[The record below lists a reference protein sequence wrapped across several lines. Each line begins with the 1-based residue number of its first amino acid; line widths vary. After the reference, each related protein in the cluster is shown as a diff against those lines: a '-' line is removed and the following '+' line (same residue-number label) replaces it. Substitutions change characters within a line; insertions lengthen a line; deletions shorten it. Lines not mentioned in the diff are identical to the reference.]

1 MNSISSASSLVVR
14 QAQELWSRIH
24 GSALNPGDYCL
35 PPRHARIP
43 GRPGMASR
51 SLCEAHKERRVQF
64 VSRSGCPAGSLPGNN
79 HDAGI
84 RDDPETP

>member
-1 MNSISSASSLVVR
+1 MNSISSASSVVVR
-14 QAQELWSRIH
+14 QAQELSSRIH

-35 PPRHARIP
+35 PPWARSDRGPAAIA
-43 GRPGMASR
+43 GR

-64 VSRSGCPAGSLPGNN
+64 VSRSGCSAGSLPGNN